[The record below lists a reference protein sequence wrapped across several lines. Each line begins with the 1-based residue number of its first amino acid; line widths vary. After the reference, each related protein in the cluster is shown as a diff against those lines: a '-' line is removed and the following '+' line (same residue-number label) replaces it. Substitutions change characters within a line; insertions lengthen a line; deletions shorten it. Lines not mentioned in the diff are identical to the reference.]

1 MSVQN
6 DRVVSR
12 KEGAIGWVVFNHPE
26 KHNAVSLEMAEA
38 IPGIIAAF
46 EADPGIRVVVVA
58 GAGDRSF
65 IAGSN
70 ISTFDTVRTDAEQNR
85 RYQEISQ
92 GSYDAVYRC
101 AKPTVAMIRGY
112 CIGGGMD
119 YAASCD
125 IRICSDNSVFAI
137 PAVKLGLGY
146 GYQGQMRI
154 NRLIGSSQARDLY
167 FSGRRYDAAEAFR
180 VGLVHEVVAADALEA
195 RVRQYAAAVAENAP
209 LTLKALKRVF
219 LELERDASDR
229 DMATIHAMIAACYA
243 SEDYQ
248 EGRAAFAAKR
258 PPVFKGR

>member
-1 MSVQN
+1 MSVRN
-6 DRVVSR
+6 DHMVSR
-12 KEGAIGWVVFNHPE
+12 KEGAIGWVIFNHPA
-26 KHNAVSLEMAEA
+26 KHNAVSLDMAEA
-38 IPGIIAAF
+38 VPGIIADF
-46 EADPGIRVVVVA
+46 ESDPDIRVVVLA

-70 ISTFDTVRTDAEQNR
+70 ISTFDAVRTDAEQNR

-101 AKPTVAMIRGY
+101 AKPTVAMIQGY

-146 GYQGQMRI
+146 GYQGQVRI

-167 FSGRRYDAAEAFR
+167 FTGRRYDAAEALR
-180 VGLVHEVVAADALEA
+180 VGLVHEVVTPEGLET
-195 RVRQYAAAVAENAP
+195 RIREYAATVAENAP

-219 LELERDASDR
+219 LELERDASER
-229 DMATIHAMIAACYA
+229 DMEAIHAMIAACYA

-258 PPVFKGR
+258 PPVFKGK